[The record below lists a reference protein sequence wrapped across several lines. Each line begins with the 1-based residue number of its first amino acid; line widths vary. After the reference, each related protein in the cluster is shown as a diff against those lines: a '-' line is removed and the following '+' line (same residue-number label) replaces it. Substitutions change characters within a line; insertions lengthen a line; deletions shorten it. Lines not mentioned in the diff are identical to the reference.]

1 MKREIAL
8 VGDESAIE
16 KGLSPLVL
24 HSTQEGY
31 RIEKPQQIPHPFIQI
46 GGTNH
51 PKLLISRH
59 NIGFKQGY
67 DDRLEQATQKLGL
80 NLTNTREH
88 LDGVNFIGNINR
100 DQALSL
106 NEALGNF
113 TIPIVYF
120 KELLT
125 NLRLGIDGKPIY
137 DQDGKPIDQ
146 KILQS
151 TYEDI
156 TKQTDPYRAQW
167 FNDKFEEISGQLHHI
182 YTAFVDGKLQEVNEP
197 SEDYSDEN
205 RGISLDAWLK
215 DPHILPRKDIESGK
229 LYFWCPFDSSV
240 AWFFANSIRVVLS
253 CDTFPAITDSGLGVR
268 ATRLK

>member
-88 LDGVNFIGNINR
+88 LDGVEFIGNINR

-156 TKQTDPYRAQW
+156 TKQTNPYRAQW
-167 FNDKFEEISGQLHHI
+167 FNDRFEGINGQLNHI
-182 YTAFVDGKLQEVNEP
+182 YTAFVGGKLQQVNKP
-197 SEDYSDEN
+197 LEDYLDED
-205 RGISLDAWLK
+205 RIISLDAWLK
-215 DPHILPRKDIESGK
+215 DPQILPRKDIKSGR
-229 LYFWCPFDSSV
+229 LYFWHPHNGSV
-240 AWFFANSIRVVLS
+240 ARFVADSGRVVFN
-253 CDTFPAITDSGLGVR
+253 CDADPAVTDSGLGVR